1 MIMMPSYLLYSV
13 LQLFIATL
21 AFAAPVAKT
30 TTDNPLTYGTGGG
43 ILGII
48 VLILDII
55 VFSTSKLAS
64 PVNIPQEKPSC
75 GTIG

>member
-1 MIMMPSYLLYSV
+1 MPSYLLYSL

-30 TTDNPLTYGTGGG
+30 TDNPLTYGTSGG

-55 VFSTSKLAS
+55 VFSTSKIESHA
-64 PVNIPQEKPSC
+64 IGRQETPPCDSV
-75 GTIG
+75 G